1 MRRVGRAQLVVA
13 LLVAGLGK
21 GGCESE
27 EGSCGPLISPHI
39 SPIYFGDVK
48 TLANGE
54 EPDVATL
61 DTAPFEFV
69 LILESACDPAAG
81 GPDLVIDGLCLVG
94 DAHNGDAT
102 DPAFSIE
109 GPVPSVL
116 GPGELAAVRITYDP
130 SSVAE
135 DTDDDGVPDYDSVA
149 LVVQSNATDTPTLV
163 VPMCARL
170 VGQNAE
176 LDAAACTSPVPLI
189 EGEAD
194 LTLCE

>member
-1 MRRVGRAQLVVA
+1 MTRRALPSVMVLLLTGLVVGA
-13 LLVAGLGK
+13 CDA
-21 GGCESE
+21 E
-27 EGSCGPLISPHI
+27 EGSCGPLISPHV
-39 SPIYFGDVK
+39 SPVYFGDVK
-48 TLANGE
+48 KLANGA

-69 LILESACDPAAG
+69 LILESACDPAVG

-94 DAHNGDAT
+94 DAHNGDPL
-102 DPAFSIE
+102 DPAFSVE

-116 GPGELAAVRITYDP
+116 APGELAAVRITYDP
-130 SSVAE
+130 SAVAE

-163 VPMCARL
+163 IPMCARL
-170 VGQNAE
+170 VGQNADLE
-176 LDAAACTSPVPLI
+176 PAACTSPVPLV

-194 LTLCE
+194 LSLCE